1 MKFFL
6 YLIGL
11 IFISTPVL
19 AQVNPNPPVYQQE
32 IQRILSNWRARSG
45 IPGAALSIYLPDH
58 TYPITI
64 SSGSTQFRGGESI
77 DSTTLFQAGSITK
90 SFTSMIILE
99 LESEGK
105 LNLNDPI
112 TNYLPQYPRW
122 QNVTVRE
129 LLNHTSGIFNY
140 TEAGQFNL
148 IRKKNPEQGFSP
160 EQLVQLA
167 AEHRDYFYPGQGWK
181 YSNTNYVL
189 AGMIISKI
197 TGEPASTIMNDYLRS
212 NTHLDLLNTYYLSG
226 IYPNVFLSRM
236 AHGYNSQG
244 QDVTYDNMSWAY
256 TAGAIVTTT
265 QDLLT
270 WWHDLFQGHILPQ
283 QQLDEMKSL
292 VCESSSP
299 FCRVGQPIPEVFGGS
314 DGHGY
319 GLGIIETGYGSENLG
334 PVWWHNGS
342 TAGYKA
348 IVMWFPKSDI
358 YIALTIN
365 RDPGYLLR
373 PDLPVIREAMDIL
386 SPDAE
391 WHLAHPVRAR
401 TEVKRER
408 YVHHIYHRRRP
419 VHHYFRRK
427 PYHKIEHKTK
437 EV

>member
-6 YLIGL
+6 CLAGL
-11 IFISTPVL
+11 LCISTPVL
-19 AQVNPNPPVYQQE
+19 AQVNPNPPIYQHE
-32 IQRILSNWRARSG
+32 IQQILSNWRARSG

-64 SSGSTQFRGGESI
+64 SSGSTQYRGGESI
-77 DSTTLFQAGSITK
+77 DSNTLFQAGSITK

-105 LNLNDPI
+105 LNINDPI
-112 TNYLPQYPRW
+112 TDYLPQYPRW
-122 QNVTVRE
+122 QGVTIRE

-148 IRKKNPEQGFSP
+148 IRKDNPEQGFTP

-189 AGMIISKI
+189 AGMIIQKI
-197 TGEPASTIMNDYLRS
+197 TGEPAATVMNDYLRS

-226 IYPNVFLSRM
+226 IYPGGFLSRM

-244 QDVTYDNMSWAY
+244 HDVTYDNMSWAY

-283 QQLDEMKSL
+283 DQLNQMMSL
-292 VCESSSP
+292 VCEASSP
-299 FCRVGQPIPEVFGGS
+299 ECRSGQNIPPLQDGMV
-314 DGHGY
+314 GHGY
-319 GLGIIETGYGSENLG
+319 GLGVIGTSYGVENLG

-348 IVMWFPKSDI
+348 IVMWFPKSDV
-358 YIALTIN
+358 YVALTIN

-373 PDLPVIREAMDIL
+373 PDLPVIREVMDVL
-386 SPDAE
+386 TPDAE
-391 WHLAHPVRAR
+391 WHLAHAR
-401 TEVKRER
+401 PRVEISKKR
-408 YVHHIYHRRRP
+408 YVHHIYHKP
-419 VHHYFRRK
+419 IHHYYFRKK
-427 PYHKIEHKTK
+427 PHKVIKK
-437 EV
+437 ID